1 MLRNMRE
8 TAGGRAIF
16 GTQYVGLLAAQILAN
31 TATGPNGAGAMYN
44 DGLVTGKRYR
54 MLLAS
59 PGAFPGTVYE
69 DGSFTASA
77 SFSTTY
83 RLYEDNILQAYSGG
97 GFDVPFTL
105 FIGTAPVIGTQPA
118 AQTVTEGAVA
128 TFSVAASGTAPLTY
142 QWRFNGTPVSGAT
155 SSSYARTTALGDNG
169 GLVSVV
175 VTNGA
180 GSVTSSNA
188 TLTVNAAAAG
198 PVIVTQPAAQ
208 TVDEGSAATF
218 TVAYTGAAPVALQWM
233 RNGDDIDGETG
244 SSLAFVAM
252 LTDGGASFSVRLTNA
267 SGTVTSASALLTVNS
282 VGGTL
287 IVEDGTAKTDSDSYI
302 SAVSANVYHA
312 NRGNTAWAALNT
324 LGKESALRKAT
335 DYMAQVYRWRWAG
348 VRKTSTQALD
358 WPRSNVP
365 IPDSPGTYGSLSAYV
380 SDSSVPT
387 AVQNAC
393 AELALRAASGD
404 LAPDV
409 GRLTSKEKI
418 DVIEVEF
425 AAGASPWV
433 RYRAIDNMLTA
444 YFAPSSGTMI
454 TLTRG

>member
-1 MLRNMRE
+1 MSLRAD
-8 TAGGRAIF
+8 TTQLIAGSLVASLYPGLGIRGDAVPST
-16 GTQYVGLLAAQILAN
+16 GTHGPGLLFNDISLPGEAADEFMCRIV
-31 TATGPNGAGAMYN
+31 TAPAGT
-44 DGLVTGKRYR
+44 LT
-54 MLLAS
+54 
-59 PGAFPGTVYE
+59 
-69 DGSFTASA
+69 
-77 SFSTTY
+77 
-83 RLYEDNILQAYSGG
+83 LYEDSSFAYTGAGGSGTYQG
-97 GFDVPFTL
+97 LKNGVSYGTGAFTI
-105 FIGTAPVIGTQPA
+105 FIGTAPAISTQPA
-118 AQTVTEGAVA
+118 AQTVTVGAVA
-128 TFSVAASGTAPLTY
+128 TFSVTASGTAPLSY

-155 SSSYARTTALGDNG
+155 SSSYARTTVIGDNG

-175 VTNGA
+175 VTNGG

-188 TLTVNAAAAG
+188 ALTVNAAATG

-208 TVDEGSAATF
+208 TVDEGTGVTF

-233 RNGDDIDGETG
+233 RNGDDISGETG
-244 SSLAFVAM
+244 GSLAFVAM

-302 SAVSANVYHA
+302 STVSANVYHA

-365 IPDSPGTYGSLSAYV
+365 IPDSPGTYGSLSAYY
-380 SDSSVPT
+380 DESSVPT

-393 AELALRAASGD
+393 AELALRAAAGD